1 MPEFANSLPASSS
14 GSFDALAAQL
24 PEERESFC
32 TRFCWTAGPEVG
44 RGPTWKGHVFV
55 GFSRPLFGVARLQ
68 AIFGGFQGAV
78 MDPATA
84 RAEVFVNGN
93 GESSC
98 TEPWQPGRLLGGL
111 KVRIPWL
118 RSSQQSKDDVK

>member
-1 MPEFANSLPASSS
+1 MHWPL
-14 GSFDALAAQL
+14 SFQKSARVAV
-24 PEERESFC
+24 R
-32 TRFCWTAGPEVG
+32 
-44 RGPTWKGHVFV
+44 VFV
-55 GFSRPLFGVARLQ
+55 GLQ
-68 AIFGGFQGAV
+68 VQKWEEAQLGRDMFFWASQGHFLGWLAFKPFLEGFRCAV